1 MFTHSKYESI
11 LYGKLQAFKK
21 GRGKILKKG
30 RTKYLMWVIVGIV
43 MCFVEMILLSVIS
56 IHEIFKETVV
66 LFAISALLF
75 RAVNHSGK
83 GKPFYFFKCV
93 VCMWIGR
100 IVIDVMLYHDGGREI
115 ASWVIFWQVMVTILL
130 FCMKLIQMVYDR
142 IPEKKTYFG
151 YILIGTALA
160 FNVSY
165 IVRMYSSFPQS
176 EGLLWGMVQ
185 DVYVLE
191 HGAAL
196 LIAVAVTVYWY
207 QKRYKVSMKTNEIA
221 GSTYLRNAI
230 NMTAVSFLLFVYPLY
245 LLFLSE

>member
-1 MFTHSKYESI
+1 MESCRCSKREGAKI
-11 LYGKLQAFKK
+11 LGK
-21 GRGKILKKG
+21 GRA
-30 RTKYLMWVIVGIV
+30 KYLIWIIVGIV
-43 MCFVEMILLSVIS
+43 VCFVEMILLSVIS

-66 LFAISALLF
+66 LSAISAVLF
-75 RAVNHSGK
+75 RAVSRHATGEA
-83 GKPFYFFKCV
+83 FCFLKCV

-100 IVIDVMLYHDGGREI
+100 IVIDVVLYHDGGREI

-176 EGLLWGMVQ
+176 KDLLWGMVQ

-191 HGAAL
+191 HAAAL

-207 QKRYKVSMKTNEIA
+207 QKRYKVNMKTNEIA
-221 GSTYLRNAI
+221 RGTYLRNAI

-245 LLFLSE
+245 QLFLSE